1 MQLDSFPFA
10 ESICSC
16 RCRCRQSATPHPR
29 GSSSAKQLRTIFVQ
43 STLQSGYAI
52 LDAAGLSFL
61 GVGIRPP
68 APEWGAMISQ
78 GAQYLDSGQWWSSL
92 FPGLAIAATVM
103 SFNLI
108 GDSLQDLL
116 DPQRR

>member
-1 MQLDSFPFA
+1 
-10 ESICSC
+10 
-16 RCRCRQSATPHPR
+16 
-29 GSSSAKQLRTIFVQ
+29 

-61 GVGIRPP
+61 GLGVRIP
-68 APEWGAMISQ
+68 APEWGAMINLSV
-78 GAQYLDSGQWWSSL
+78 QYVSAGQWWPSF
-92 FPGLAIAATVM
+92 FPGLAIVLTVM